1 MNPPVGY
8 NPIGGSNIKED
19 LKMYFLKNILFLSIL
34 STNSGFAYASEKG
47 LPQLDLET
55 YPSLIFWSIIS
66 LLIGYVLMAF
76 IVTPS
81 IQSIINLRETNIQ
94 NDLIKAKNSNE
105 EAQIIKNTLSYK
117 QEEIKL
123 NSQNIINQAISEA
136 KTLLD
141 NSEKKILNK
150 MNVKILEAEQKI
162 HKSKN
167 EVISE
172 LLNNAEDITRDIIQ
186 KFTSIEPLSKDIKQ
200 TVKTVSKNI
209 LMEKQ

>member
-66 LLIGYVLMAF
+66 LLIGYILMAF

-81 IQSIINLRETNIQ
+81 IQSIINIRETNIQ

-123 NSQNIINQAISEA
+123 NSQNIINQAISES
-136 KTLLD
+136 KTLLN